1 MPVLF
6 IFVNYV
12 LLLFLGLL
20 TLSGHLPVWA
30 VALLPLLVWAQYRV
44 YVRFEPAP
52 PQLSRA

>member
-20 TLSGHLPVWA
+20 TLSGHLPIWSLG
-30 VALLPLLVWAQYRV
+30 LLPVLIWAQYRV
-44 YVRFEPAP
+44 YVRVEPAGP
-52 PQLSRA
+52 KFSRA